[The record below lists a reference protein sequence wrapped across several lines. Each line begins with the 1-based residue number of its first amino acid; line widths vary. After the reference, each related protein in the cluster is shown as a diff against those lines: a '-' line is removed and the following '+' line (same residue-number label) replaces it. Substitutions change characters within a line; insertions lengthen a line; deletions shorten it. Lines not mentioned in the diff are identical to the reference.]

1 MTFAHPFIGLILGK
15 QFGYTAA
22 FVIGSIFP
30 DIDHIFVLIKNKHFK
45 FREAFEVMKNE
56 DAAGERY
63 KTPHTH
69 SILGWLIFS
78 GAVTLYNQPA
88 GLAFGAAYALHLLL
102 DIIDTDEKQLFY
114 PFKKTIRGFLPVFSK
129 YEIIFTIILITIYF
143 YI

>member
-1 MTFAHPFIGLILGK
+1 MTIVHPLIGLILGK

-30 DIDHIFVLIKNKHFK
+30 DIDYLFVLIKNKHFK
-45 FREAFEVMKNE
+45 IREAFWMMKNE

-63 KTPHTH
+63 KTPYTH
-69 SILGWLIFS
+69 SLLAWLIFS
-78 GAVTLYNQPA
+78 GAVALYDWPT

-129 YEIIFTIILITIYF
+129 YEIIFVIILVAIYF